1 MGRCFQSELWVGVEI
16 DKISN
21 TALSNFIGDIENFS
35 KEDNRE
41 ELIEAA
47 FDYLISLSDGGL
59 DYSLCYDGE
68 EDDEKIIGFII
79 PKTTCELYVKPLDL
93 VQIQSYSDSKK
104 EYLLKT
110 FGVEPKIYLVPQ
122 YL

>member
-1 MGRCFQSELWVGVEI
+1 MSRDIQSELWVGVEI

-21 TALSNFIGDIENFS
+21 TALSNFIADI
-35 KEDNRE
+35 DNYTRETPRE
-41 ELIEAA
+41 ELVEVAVDQIQNYE
-47 FDYLISLSDGGL
+47 DELQVSI
-59 DYSLCYDGE
+59 CYDGE